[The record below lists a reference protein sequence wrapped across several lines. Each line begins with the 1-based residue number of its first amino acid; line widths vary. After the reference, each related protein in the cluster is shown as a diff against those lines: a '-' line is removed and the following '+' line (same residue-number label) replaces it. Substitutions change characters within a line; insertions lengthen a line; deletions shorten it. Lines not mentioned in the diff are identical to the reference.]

1 MMGWLAVAWREL
13 IGLFIEDGNFALA
26 ILAWLFVGALCVQ
39 LGMPPIAAG
48 VILAV
53 GFALLLAENVGRSA
67 RARNPSDHD
76 L

>member
-26 ILAWLFVGALCVQ
+26 MFGGALCVQ
-39 LGMPPIAAG
+39 LGMPPIVEG